1 MKAISA
7 IIFKDLVIE
16 LRNKESISSMLM
28 FGVLVLVIFNFAF
41 EPSSVERALIAPGTL
56 WVAFSFAAILGLN
69 RSLAMEIDNDCLQGL
84 LLAPLSRGDLYLGKV
99 AGNFIFILIAEVIV
113 LPVFVI
119 LNNLRFNLQFL
130 EIAGITC
137 LGTLGIAAISTILS
151 TISANTRM
159 KEVMLPVLQI
169 PLTIPVVI
177 CAVEATATVLIPDYE
192 GEISSWLSVLAGFTI
207 VYLTVSYLIFEY
219 AVEE

>member
-28 FGVLVLVIFNFAF
+28 FGILVLVIFNFAF

-137 LGTLGIAAISTILS
+137 LGTLGIAAIGTILS

-169 PLTIPVVI
+169 PLTIPVVMSS
-177 CAVEATATVLIPDYE
+177 VEATSMVLT
-192 GEISSWLSVLAGFTI
+192 GETKQISSWLYILAGFSI
-207 VYLTVSYLIFEY
+207 VYLTLSYLVFDF
-219 AVEE
+219 VLEE

>member
-1 MKAISA
+1 MKAVSA

-16 LRNKESISSMLM
+16 MRNKESISSMLM

-137 LGTLGIAAISTILS
+137 LGTLGIAAIGTILS

-169 PLTIPVVI
+169 PLTIPVVMSS
-177 CAVEATATVLIPDYE
+177 VEATSMVLT
-192 GEISSWLSVLAGFTI
+192 GETKQISSWLYILAGFSI
-207 VYLTVSYLIFEY
+207 VYLTLSYLVFDF
-219 AVEE
+219 VLEE